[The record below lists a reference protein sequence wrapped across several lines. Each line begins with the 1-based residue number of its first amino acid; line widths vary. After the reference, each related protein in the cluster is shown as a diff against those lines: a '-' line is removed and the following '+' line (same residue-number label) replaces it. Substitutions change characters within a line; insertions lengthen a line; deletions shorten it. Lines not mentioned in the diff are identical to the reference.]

1 MIATVKTGPH
11 SSAQGELVTRPD
23 GLCPDC
29 PKIRLMAPL
38 YCRCDYG
45 PRRATVMVGKVPIT
59 GILIEREETE

>member
-1 MIATVKTGPH
+1 MIVTIRTGPH

-38 YCRCDYG
+38 YCRCDYS
-45 PRRATVMVGKVPIT
+45 PRRATVRVGGEYVT
-59 GILIEREETE
+59 GTLIAREDTQ